1 MASHLETQAAWK
13 VWQQARRHIWS
24 SSWKSSWQMTQ
35 PDWRTVEAGV
45 GSKVDQTDRGV
56 PRSARACAC
65 ACACACARVHHT
77 HTNTHTRLLEGCEEV
92 GLLGGAGEDEQHV
105 VGPVGL
111 AVVARHLRVG
121 EAVQVGHLAACLR
134 RVAAVR
140 VEQLEH
146 RAVDKR
152 SRGVLPRLRRA
163 SEQELEGVGESR

>member
-1 MASHLETQAAWK
+1 VLGMLGEVRLER
-13 VWQQARRHIWS
+13 RRHHGRHGAAPRPG
-24 SSWKSSWQMTQ
+24 Q
-35 PDWRTVEAGV
+35 PPPLEALGEDARLHLY
-45 GSKVDQTDRGV
+45 SKCRQSKYGAPRAARARVDLASTTHTHTHTR
-56 PRSARACAC
+56 ARAC
-65 ACACACARVHHT
+65 
-77 HTNTHTRLLEGCEEV
+77 LLEGCEEV

-152 SRGVLPRLRRA
+152 ARCVLPCLRRA
-163 SEQELEGVGESR
+163 SKQESEGVAGSR